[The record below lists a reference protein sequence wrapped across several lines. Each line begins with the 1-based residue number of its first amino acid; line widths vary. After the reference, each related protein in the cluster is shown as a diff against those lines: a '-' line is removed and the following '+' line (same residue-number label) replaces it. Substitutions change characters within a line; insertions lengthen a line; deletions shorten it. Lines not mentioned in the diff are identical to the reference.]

1 MARHR
6 SPSGAQE
13 DEPDRTTRIAVVAVP
28 GVHRLPPPPAASV
41 HGRATV
47 AAVAAG
53 AVVAAGQTL
62 VSFAMPADAGPVV
75 TSAMLPVA
83 QVSASAPTS
92 GGSGFAVNAIGGDQL
107 PGNTLAIGA
116 LDPQSEVDVQ
126 NLVKATSIGQQLA
139 KQAALIDAA
148 EAGGATDAH
157 VVDDQVFVRPAIGR
171 FTSGFGGR
179 WGVTH
184 YGIDIANAIGTPI
197 YAVTDGVVE
206 DAGPASGFGLWVVLR
221 HPDGSHSVY
230 GHVNRMFVKV
240 GEKVKAGEQ
249 IAEIGNRGQSTG
261 PHLHFEIW
269 QPDGTKINPLPWLA
283 DHGINIGQDPG
294 ATGAPGEVP

>member
-13 DEPDRTTRIAVVAVP
+13 DDPGFTSRIRVVATP
-28 GVHRLPPPPAASV
+28 GVHRLPPPPAASAC
-41 HGRATV
+41 GRATV

-62 VSFAMPADAGPVV
+62 ASLASVDAPPVTVSA
-75 TSAMLPVA
+75 LQPVA
-83 QVSASAPTS
+83 QVIKDAPS
-92 GGSGFAVNAIGGDQL
+92 LAGSGFGVNAIGGDQL
-107 PGNTLAIGA
+107 AGNTLAIGA
-116 LDPQSEVDVQ
+116 LDPASEVDVR
-126 NLVKATSIGQQLA
+126 NLAKAADIGRQLA
-139 KQAALIDAA
+139 SQAALIDAA

-157 VVDDQVFVRPAIGR
+157 IVGDEVYVRPATGE

-179 WGVTH
+179 WGTTH

-221 HPDGSHSVY
+221 HPDGSSSVY
-230 GHVNRMFVKV
+230 GHVNRMFVTV
-240 GEKVKAGEQ
+240 GEKVRAGQE
-249 IAEIGNRGQSTG
+249 IAEIGNRGESTG
-261 PHLHFEIW
+261 PHLHFEVW
-269 QPDGTKINPLPWLA
+269 TPDGTKINPQPWLA
-283 DHGINIGQDPG
+283 QHGIRVG
-294 ATGAPGEVP
+294 